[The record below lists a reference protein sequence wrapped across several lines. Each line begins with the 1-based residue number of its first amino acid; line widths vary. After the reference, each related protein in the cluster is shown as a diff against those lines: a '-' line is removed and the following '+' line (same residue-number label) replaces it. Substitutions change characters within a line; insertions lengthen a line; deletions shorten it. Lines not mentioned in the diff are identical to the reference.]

1 MGRRWLFLV
10 HRWVGIATCLL
21 LAMWF
26 GSGLVMI
33 YVPFPSLTPAER
45 LQGLSPID
53 WSQVG
58 AVPAQAVALEQGVD
72 GPVWRLDKT
81 ALSAATGLPEPAV
94 DEAMAGRIA
103 AAFGHAPVRAV
114 EPIHDDQWTVAGGY
128 NRFRPLL
135 KVSLDTPDDRILY
148 VASTTGEVVLDTDGR
163 ERFWNWL
170 GSIPHWIYPTILR
183 RDQPLW
189 RQVILWT
196 SGLAIGGSVSG
207 MWIGILRARFRR
219 RYKGGR
225 ITPYRGW
232 QWWHHVIGLAGG
244 TMLMTWIV
252 SGWLSVDPNRW
263 FSRAGLAD
271 PARAAYARAATAPA
285 IDWRR
290 LSAAID
296 AAGAVRLR
304 PLWVDGEPLLELAH
318 PGRPPAVL
326 DAHSLMP
333 VMLDADRLAA
343 AASRLVPQA
352 HIASV
357 TTLTAPDA
365 YWYDTRGNVELPVL
379 RVEFDDPARTWVHIS
394 PRTGEILNDL
404 DGRQRLY
411 RWLFDALH
419 CWDFR
424 GLIDRRPLWDIW
436 MWFWSLAGLAI
447 SVSGV
452 VIGWRRLRPTH
463 AMRRARHV

>member
-1 MGRRWLFLV
+1 MGRRWLFLI

-26 GSGLVMI
+26 GSGLVMM

-53 WSQVG
+53 WSRVG

-81 ALSAATGLPEPAV
+81 TRAAATGLPEPTV
-94 DEAMAGRIA
+94 DKTMAARIA

-114 EPIHDDQWTVAGGY
+114 EPIRDDQWTVAGGY
-128 NRFRPLL
+128 NRYRPLL
-135 KVSLDTPDDRILY
+135 KVSLDTPDERILY

-163 ERFWNWL
+163 ERLWNWL

-196 SGLAIGGSVSG
+196 SGLAIIGSVSG

-263 FSRAGLAD
+263 FAHAGISE
-271 PARAAYARAATAPA
+271 PARAAYARAAVAPA

-290 LSAAID
+290 LGAMPE
-296 AAGAVRLR
+296 AAGVERLR
-304 PLWVDGEPLLELAH
+304 PIWVDGELLLVLARA
-318 PGRPPAVL
+318 GRPPAVL

-333 VMLDADRLAA
+333 VMLDADRLVA

-352 HIASV
+352 HVASV

-365 YWYDTRGNVELPVL
+365 YWYDTKGAVELPVL
-379 RVEFDDPARTWVHIS
+379 RLVFDDPARTWVHIS
-394 PRTGEILNDL
+394 PHTGEVLSDL
-404 DGRQRLY
+404 DGGARLY

-463 AMRRARHV
+463 AMPRARHV